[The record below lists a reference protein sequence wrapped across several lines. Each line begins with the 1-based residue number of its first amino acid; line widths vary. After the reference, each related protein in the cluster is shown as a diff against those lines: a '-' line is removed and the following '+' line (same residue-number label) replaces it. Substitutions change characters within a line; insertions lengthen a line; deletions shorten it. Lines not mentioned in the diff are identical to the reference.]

1 MTIGAKSSVK
11 NVKLSLGVS
20 VRDARVNTSYVL
32 PAAAINYILLKTH
45 AELDTLNKNPF
56 FPDSIVSVDSSYI
69 GFGKKVSDF
78 LDTAGDSISLGVTK
92 PFTDSF
98 SVSDV
103 PTFSIGFLRDFTDT
117 LTSSD
122 TVSNNL
128 NKRIDDSISLADTI
142 RFDTGV
148 KRSDSTTMVDV
159 ADVTNGPDWVFG
171 KSTQDV
177 LTTSESIQNGVSKV
191 FSDTISSTDAGLL
204 FMTDYADI
212 TYFAADYVGTSI
224 TF

>member
-1 MTIGAKSSVK
+1 MTIGAKVTEK
-11 NVKLSLGVS
+11 NVKLSLGVT
-20 VRDARVNTSYVL
+20 VRDARINTSYVL

-69 GFGKKVSDF
+69 GFNKNLADF
-78 LDTAGDSISLGVTK
+78 LDTSGDSISLGVTK

-98 SVSDV
+98 SVSDL
-103 PTFSIGFLRDFTDT
+103 PTLSVGYVRNFDEVIASSDSSFNPLNKYINDSVSLTDT
-117 LTSSD
+117 L
-122 TVSNNL
+122 
-128 NKRIDDSISLADTI
+128 
-142 RFDTGV
+142 RFDTGI
-148 KRSDSTTMVDV
+148 KKADSSTMVDV
-159 ADVTNGPDWVFG
+159 ADITNGPDWVFG

-177 LTTSESIQNGVSKV
+177 LTATESIKNGVGKA